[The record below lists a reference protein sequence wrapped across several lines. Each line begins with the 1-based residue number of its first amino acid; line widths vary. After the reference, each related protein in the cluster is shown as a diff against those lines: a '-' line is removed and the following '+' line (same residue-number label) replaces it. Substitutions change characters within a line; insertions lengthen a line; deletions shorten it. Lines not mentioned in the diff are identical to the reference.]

1 MASRKHNL
9 KTGSFSAPLLTSK
22 TVPTPGELVELE
34 SVKVR
39 LALSLSHNSGEFRK
53 SRRELLELPHR
64 LVAFAAAEAIE
75 SAPNSRTFDRL
86 ARLLAEIG
94 GDIAASAL
102 VGQAFGQRRFPRLAS
117 RALAICN
124 HPSVIPALIELVSK
138 GSVKQSRAAARYLLK
153 HQKGRG
159 VEPLCRV

>member
-1 MASRKHNL
+1 DFGKGGAVGMASRKPSMKL
-9 KTGSFSAPLLTSK
+9 RTFSPELLTSK
-22 TVPTPGELVELE
+22 TIPTPGELVELE
-34 SVKVR
+34 SVKVQ
-39 LALSLSHNSGEFRK
+39 LPLSLSQTSGEFRK

-64 LVAFAAAEAIE
+64 FVAFAAAEAIE

-94 GDIAASAL
+94 GDIAATAL

-138 GSVKQSRAAARYLLK
+138 GSV
-153 HQKGRG
+153 
-159 VEPLCRV
+159 